1 VDQIG
6 LDVRVAAIAI
16 LVSFASAL
24 LFGVIP
30 ALQASRTDASLVLR
44 DADRAATGGRHR
56 ARTRAVLVVC
66 EIALTLILLVAAGL
80 LGNSFIRLQHV
91 DPGFRVD
98 QVTLVS
104 LPVPQ
109 SKYPDGKRQAAFYQR
124 VLEAM
129 ERRPEIQSAAIL
141 FPNPIEGR
149 NANGT
154 FTIEGQP
161 ALKRTDRPSA
171 ALGSISPNYFRT
183 LEIPIIEGRTFT
195 DQDREPAPPVAIVNA
210 MLARKYFA
218 GQDPVGKR
226 VRFGDSGEDW
236 ITIVGVVGDSRNV
249 GLNEPPTPLLYL
261 PYHTFPLA
269 FMGIVARSGG
279 GSGVVAS
286 IVRSA
291 VKNIDPEM
299 PVDKIVPLRE
309 LLTESVAEPRFRTL
323 LLGAFALL
331 AVALASVGV
340 YGLISFSVTQR
351 TREIGIRVALGAQA
365 RQVVMPLV
373 LEGMT
378 LAITGIALGVA
389 GSFAATRLLAGFLFG
404 VRPTDPLTHFAV
416 VVLLLGVALLA
427 TYIPSRRAARV
438 DPINALRTE

>member
-1 VDQIG
+1 MIV
-6 LDVRVAAIAI
+6 
-16 LVSFASAL
+16 
-24 LFGVIP
+24 
-30 ALQASRTDASLVLR
+30 
-44 DADRAATGGRHR
+44 GR
-56 ARTRAVLVVC
+56 
-66 EIALTLILLVAAGL
+66 
-80 LGNSFIRLQHV
+80 S
-91 DPGFRVD
+91 
-98 QVTLVS
+98 
-104 LPVPQ
+104 
-109 SKYPDGKRQAAFYQR
+109 
-124 VLEAM
+124 
-129 ERRPEIQSAAIL
+129 
-141 FPNPIEGR
+141 
-149 NANGT
+149 
-154 FTIEGQP
+154 
-161 ALKRTDRPSA
+161 
-171 ALGSISPNYFRT
+171 
-183 LEIPIIEGRTFT
+183 FT
-195 DQDREPAPPVAIVNA
+195 DQVREPAAAVDIVNA

-249 GLNEPPTPLLYL
+249 GLNEPPTPLMYL

-269 FMGIVARSGG
+269 FMGIVARSSGG
-279 GSGVVAS
+279 PGVIAS

-323 LLGAFALL
+323 LLGAFALM

-378 LAITGIALGVA
+378 LAMTGIVLGVA

-404 VRPTDPLTHFAV
+404 VRPPDPLTHFAV
-416 VVLLLGVALLA
+416 AALLLGVALLA

-438 DPINALRTE
+438 DPITALRTE